1 MFAVL
6 YVVGKC
12 LLKDRLRDAKMTQ
25 QDLAIVINRPKSRI
39 SEYAR
44 SRKTMSL
51 ATAKSIAVVLKCNID
66 DLYEWVPDKN

>member
-1 MFAVL
+1 M

-25 QDLAIVINRPKSRI
+25 QDLAIAINRPKTRI

-44 SRKTMSL
+44 NKKAMSL
-51 ATAKSIAVVLKCNID
+51 ATAKSIAVVLKCHID
-66 DLYEWVPDKN
+66 DLYEWVPEKS